1 MRIRSVLV
9 LALVALG
16 AAVARGDA
24 PWPRHTIDDSSRG
37 ADGVRLADVNADGR
51 PDIVTGWEQGGVT
64 RVYLNPGPAKAKEKW
79 PAVTV
84 GKTPN
89 VEDAVFSDLDGDRA
103 ADVVT
108 CCEGRTRAMFVH
120 WAPKDKSR
128 RLMPDAWKTEAI
140 PAAKGAMMWMFCVP
154 AQIDGRRGIDL
165 VAAGKGGGAKLGWF
179 EAPENPRELAAWKW
193 HPLLDVGWIMSL
205 VLFDMDGDGDA
216 DILATDRK
224 GATRGCFWL
233 ENPGPGPALAK
244 PWHRHDIGGA
254 GREVMFLAHADL
266 DGDGRRDVLVA
277 TKPRDILFFRRTS
290 KDGKAWQSYT
300 IRMPETAGT
309 AKAVSVGDIDL
320 DGKPDIVFSCEH
332 AKGNLSGV
340 MWLSCRRKKVPG
352 KKVPGTFSAKHPPG
366 PAGKRYL
373 VPFFLVPFSDAEWD
387 AHDISGPEGVKYDL
401 VELVDLDADGDL
413 DVLTCEEA
421 ANLGVIWYENPA
433 RRPAK

>member
-1 MRIRSVLV
+1 MHLRSVLV
-9 LALVALG
+9 LALVAL
-16 AAVARGDA
+16 AAGRAEGDA

-37 ADGVRLADVNADGR
+37 ADGVRLLDVNADGR

-64 RVYLNPGPAKAKEKW
+64 RVYLNPGPAKAKKKW

-84 GKTPN
+84 GKTPS

-103 ADVVT
+103 VDVVT

-165 VAAGKGGGAKLGWF
+165 VAAGKGKGAQLGWF
-179 EAPENPRELAAWKW
+179 EAPENPRNLADWTW
-193 HPLLDVGWIMSL
+193 HPLLPVGWIMSL
-205 VLFDMDGDGDA
+205 VLFDMDDDGDR

-224 GATRGCFWL
+224 GKTRGVFWI
-233 ENPGPGPALAK
+233 ENPGPGPALTK
-244 PWHRHDIGGA
+244 PWPRHDIGGA
-254 GREVMFLAHADL
+254 GREVMFLDWADL
-266 DGDGRRDVLVA
+266 DGDGWHDVLVA
-277 TKPRDILFFRRTS
+277 TKPRDILFLRHGS
-290 KDGKAWQSYT
+290 KDARTWQSHT
-300 IRMPETAGT
+300 IRIPDSAGT
-309 AKAVSVGDIDL
+309 AKAVAFGDIDL
-320 DGKPDIVFSCEH
+320 DGKPDVVFSCEG

-340 MWLSCRRKKVPG
+340 MWLSYRKAP
-352 KKVPGTFSAKHPPG
+352 TD
-366 PAGKRYL
+366 
-373 VPFFLVPFSDAEWD
+373 DAEWD

-401 VELVDLDADGDL
+401 VQLVDLDADGDL